1 MEAQTILYIILA
13 GIIALLLALFQ
24 YFTNKK
30 SMSKLNVLFSFLRF
44 LTLFSVFLL
53 LINPKFDH
61 VTLSAEKPN
70 LVLAIDNS
78 SSIRHLNQSEN
89 ALDIVDKLSQ
99 NNELSNK
106 FTISKY
112 IFGEQL
118 KLSDTILFSESQ
130 TNISNAF
137 NQLSQV
143 YKDTNVATI
152 LISDG
157 NQTYGNDY
165 EFITSKYKNPIYPV
179 ILGDTITHTDLKIKQ
194 LNVNKYA
201 YLKNRF
207 PVETIIT
214 YNGNNN
220 INSRFVV
227 TSGKTTVFSEAVS
240 FSKDKNSK
248 TITFTLPANRVGVN
262 SLKATILPAENEKN
276 IINNSKN
283 FAVEVIDQKTKIAIV
298 SDFPHPDLGALK
310 KSIES
315 NEQRSVTFMNSNN
328 TTSQINDFQL
338 IIINQPDN
346 KFNNLFD
353 ELNKENKNR
362 LIIIGTKTDLSFINR
377 INQSFTH
384 EITNQTEDY
393 QAELNLNYSPFI
405 IDDLDFESFPP
416 LKSNFGTVNFSAPF
430 ETILNKK
437 LGNVSTNQSLLV
449 TNEANSRRE
458 AILFGENIWQWRAQS
473 FINTKSFNAFDNFIG
488 KLVQY
493 LASNKLRSRLNVEFE
508 SFYDGN
514 TNVIIKAQFFD
525 KNYVFD
531 TRETLNIV
539 VKDKASNLEKVFPF
553 VLKNNNYQIDLSNL
567 PPSEYSFIVR
577 ASNENISKSGVFQIL
592 EYDAEKQF
600 LNANVTKLSQLATNS
615 SGSDYFVD
623 EVDNL
628 INDLVNDNRYA
639 TIQKSS
645 KNTIPLID
653 WKYLLGIIVLSLASE
668 WFLRKYNGLI

>member
-78 SSIRHLNQSEN
+78 SSIKHLNQSEN
-89 ALDIVDKLSQ
+89 ALDIVNKLSQ

-106 FTISKY
+106 FTVSKY

-488 KLVQY
+488 KIVQY
-493 LASNKLRSRLNVEFE
+493 LASNKRRSRLNVEYE

-577 ASNENISKSGVFQIL
+577 ATNENISKSGVFQIL
-592 EYDAEKQF
+592 EYDAEQQF

-615 SGSDYFVD
+615 SGADYFVD
-623 EVDNL
+623 EVDSL

-653 WKYLLGIIVLSLASE
+653 WKYLLAIIALSLSSE

>member
-70 LVLAIDNS
+70 LVLVIDNS

-89 ALDIVDKLSQ
+89 ALDIVNKLSQ

-106 FTISKY
+106 FTVSKY

-220 INSRFVV
+220 INSLFVV

-493 LASNKLRSRLNVEFE
+493 LASNKRRSRLNVEYE
-508 SFYDGN
+508 SFYNGN

-577 ASNENISKSGVFQIL
+577 ATNENISKSGVFQIL
-592 EYDAEKQF
+592 EYDAEQQF

-615 SGSDYFVD
+615 SGADYFVE
-623 EVDNL
+623 EVDSL